1 MLSSRNFGPKNSSQ
15 VDPTVAMG
23 QPSRL
28 ITTKDVQVPSEGIIL
43 ELKDVEVSGRSTNG
57 DHSSVATV
65 LAIQPSRAFDTC
77 KAINTNRYVYSLPP
91 PTVSELRDRLQALGL
106 PSKIYQAPYYS
117 KDTDIPESSK
127 EYAGLTYRLKGG
139 RGIAWLEEWSTS
151 LSETLVH
158 KSNKNVELN
167 PVGIGGWEYASL
179 PPSAKEVRQ
188 SLELL
193 PSTSILRKP
202 KIRSQVKSISG
213 HQISNA

>member
-1 MLSSRNFGPKNSSQ
+1 MGGSSRRMMS
-15 VDPTVAMG
+15 
-23 QPSRL
+23 
-28 ITTKDVQVPSEGIIL
+28 KDVQVPSEGIVL
-43 ELKDVEVSGRSTNG
+43 ELKDVEASGRSTNG
-57 DHSSVATV
+57 DHSAVVTA

-117 KDTDIPESSK
+117 KDIDIPESSK

-139 RGIAWLEEWSTS
+139 RGVGWLEEWSTS

-158 KSNKNVELN
+158 KSNKNIELN
-167 PVGIGGWEYASL
+167 PVGVGGWEYASH
-179 PPSAKEVRQ
+179 PPSAKEVRR

-193 PSTSILRKP
+193 PSTSIIRNP

>member
-1 MLSSRNFGPKNSSQ
+1 MSSRNFGPKNSSQ
-15 VDPTVAMG
+15 VDPTVPMG
-23 QPSRL
+23 QPSRR
-28 ITTKDVQVPSEGIIL
+28 IVMKDVQIPSEGIIL
-43 ELKDVEVSGRSTNG
+43 ELKGVEVSGRSRTG
-57 DHSSVATV
+57 DHSSVATA

-106 PSKIYQAPYYS
+106 PSKIYQAPHYS

-139 RGIAWLEEWSTS
+139 RGIAWLEEWSTNP
-151 LSETLVH
+151 SETLVH
-158 KSNKNVELN
+158 KSTKNMELN
-167 PVGIGGWEYASL
+167 PVGVGGWEYASH

-188 SLELL
+188 SLALL
-193 PSTSILRKP
+193 PSTSIIRKP
-202 KIRSQVKSISG
+202 KIRSQVTSISG